1 LEREK
6 ASLLA
11 GHECVMKF
19 KNKYMDAA
27 SFDMPGEAGM
37 ALDHEDADHDML
49 YDK

>member
-1 LEREK
+1 
-6 ASLLA
+6 
-11 GHECVMKF
+11 MKF

-37 ALDHEDADHDML
+37 ALDHEDADQDML